1 MLVEECELM
10 NQFNGGMNV
19 IKTSNPDHKSIIDI
33 SPSKVWG
40 ENAGACSKDP
50 KALASKQPRKRL
62 A

>member
-40 ENAGACSKDP
+40 
-50 KALASKQPRKRL
+50 
-62 A
+62 